1 VAEFLK
7 VVSFQEARQKI
18 IEGFPRQGK
27 ERVYLTEAQRRVL
40 ASDVKSPED
49 LPAFHRTVVD
59 GYAVLAEDTFGSSE
73 SLPAYLDYV
82 GEVKMGQEAGLSLQK
97 GQCCWIP
104 TGGMLPAGSNAAV
117 MVEYTEKLGEDTV
130 LVYRPVG
137 PWENIMQKGEDI
149 KKEEVIFSEGSFL
162 RAQDI
167 GLLASLGISKLLV
180 FKPWRVGLIS
190 TGDEIVP
197 IEETPSTGKVRDVN
211 SHALAAAIRD
221 CGAIPHNYPLVMDD
235 FKVFKN
241 AVELG
246 LRENDLLIMSGGSSV
261 GLMDVTLDV
270 LLSFPGAEMLFHGIA
285 VKPGKP
291 TLAVKIGDKM
301 VIGLPGHPV
310 SALMMFHII
319 CAPALSPYP
328 PLSIDACLELNLSSQ
343 AGRDDFVPVEL
354 REEKGEKLA
363 LPLLGKSGL
372 MNILSRASGFI
383 HIPYEKQGLVKGEN
397 TRVYLFM

>member
-1 VAEFLK
+1 MAEFLK